1 MVAAGEEGVHRPRLS
16 RFFRRIHAGLVG
28 MAAGSSPQASVMPVP
43 PRPDSLQV
51 EITSSCNLTCTMC
64 PLTLGATLSSARPGH
79 ITDATW
85 RQVLDAATEIGR
97 VNLTGYGE
105 NTTNPKFVAML
116 RALDERE
123 VKTSFTTNG
132 IGVRDVLVAE
142 LAKMRHLECIN
153 VSIDSPDPEVY
164 RRIRGG
170 DVQRALRGLAR
181 ISRALRPRVTVTV
194 SSVVMAANVESLA
207 WFPDVLKAIGVDAYV
222 LQGLHDR
229 ADVMGDLDVRRH
241 ADLMPVLR
249 AVHARGRELGLEVQL
264 QAGDL
269 GTFDPIAEVEPESI
283 EFSATRTRQC
293 MSPWL
298 VPFVDRSGRVFPCCH
313 GDGRAIMGEL
323 GAASLRDVWNGEAFR
338 KFRADLLGGSA
349 LPAICRTCTAVRR
362 LGPHQ
367 LRFAGAVESLARE
380 PGARPRIRLR
390 VRNTGIETWTRDWPL
405 AIGKVGDDASRFW
418 LDTWAAHN
426 RIRYMAEPEVKPG
439 QHATFEFEIG
449 AVERAAP
456 ETFSALVEG
465 VTWLPDTRFD
475 LPVRTR

>member
-1 MVAAGEEGVHRPRLS
+1 
-16 RFFRRIHAGLVG
+16 
-28 MAAGSSPQASVMPVP
+28 
-43 PRPDSLQV
+43 LQV

-79 ITDATW
+79 MTDATW
-85 RQVLDAATEIGR
+85 SQVLDAATEIGR

-142 LAKMRHLECIN
+142 LARLRHLECIN
-153 VSIDSPDPEVY
+153 VSIDSPDAEVY

-181 ISRALRPRVTVTV
+181 LSRGLRPRVTITV
-194 SSVVMAANVESLA
+194 SSVVMVANVESLT
-207 WFPDVLKAIGVDAYV
+207 WFPDVLQAIGVDAYV

-229 ADVMGDLDVRRH
+229 TDVLGDLDVRRH
-241 ADLMPVLR
+241 ADLMPALR
-249 AVHARGRELGLEVQL
+249 AVQARGRELGLDVQL

-269 GTFDPIAEVEPESI
+269 GTFDPIEEVEPAPPA
-283 EFSATRTRQC
+283 FSETRTRQC
-293 MSPWL
+293 MAPWS
-298 VPFVDRSGRVFPCCH
+298 VPFVDRSGRVFPCCLA
-313 GDGRAIMGEL
+313 DGRAVMGEL
-323 GAASLRDVWNGEAFR
+323 GAASLRDVWDGEAFR
-338 KFRADLLGGSA
+338 KFREDLVGGSDV
-349 LPAICRTCTAVRR
+349 PAICRTCTGVRR
-362 LGPHQ
+362 LGPHP
-367 LRFAGAVESLARE
+367 LRFAGTIERLSLRGA
-380 PGARPRIRLR
+380 ARPTLR
-390 VRNTGIETWTRDWPL
+390 VLVRNTGIEKWTRDWPL
-405 AIGKVGDDASRFW
+405 AIGKVGDGASRFW
-418 LDTWAAHN
+418 LDSWAAHN
-426 RIRYMAEPEVKPG
+426 RVRYMAEPEVLPG
-439 QHATFEFEIG
+439 KHATFEFEIG
-449 AVERAAP
+449 AVEGAAP